1 MIEGQL
7 VAINKKTLQVKFTNT
22 NGKEVTFNIKESE
35 LSTSILEKKKKNL
48 SELNEVEVELEVVG
62 GQPKRITEKG
72 QEWVSSQT
80 SDQSQRK
87 VIVSQK
93 KDSSSSVEPKQQEQA
108 NKRVID
114 RIPQR
119 NKSDSNKSNKVLPP
133 PSREPR
139 VLPPPIKNSSILP
152 VVDEPTQEK
161 VESLIVEQ
169 PSEAVI
175 LEKATLELDKIQHEV
190 EVVDLAQEVI

>member
-1 MIEGQL
+1 
-7 VAINKKTLQVKFTNT
+7 
-22 NGKEVTFNIKESE
+22 
-35 LSTSILEKKKKNL
+35 
-48 SELNEVEVELEVVG
+48 
-62 GQPKRITEKG
+62 
-72 QEWVSSQT
+72 VSSQT

-93 KDSSSSVEPKQQEQA
+93 KDSSSSVEPKKQQQA
-108 NKRVID
+108 NKRVIE

-190 EVVDLAQEVI
+190 EVVDLEQEVI

>member
-190 EVVDLAQEVI
+190 EVVDLEQEVI